1 MDPAGSII
9 VSLSSLP
16 DFLRRPILQKRM
28 REFYALSEQE
38 RDELVRDA
46 LAAAPSVPFDV
57 FERLFG
63 TWLDVLA
70 EFSGP
75 ERFEIFS
82 RYLVQAAKSPGAVA
96 RVHLDGLL
104 GVLLSMEPGK
114 RGAVCDSV
122 REALESLDEPG
133 RRTVEALVPASARR
147 LIWP

>member
-1 MDPAGSII
+1 MPG
-9 VSLSSLP
+9 
-16 DFLRRPILQKRM
+16 FLRRPILQKRM
-28 REFYALSEQE
+28 REFYALPEQE

-70 EFSGP
+70 GFSEP
-75 ERFEIFS
+75 ERLEIFS
-82 RYLVQAAKSPGAVA
+82 RYLRQAAKSPEEIV
-96 RVHLDGLL
+96 RFHLDGLL

-114 RGAVCDSV
+114 RRAVCGSV
-122 REALESLDEPG
+122 RAALESLDGPE
-133 RRTVEALVPASARR
+133 RRTVEALVPGNARP